1 MPCGKHKRKQQSII
15 CFMCI
20 KWNIFLLL
28 ISLLILVIYYKEEK
42 SFKDASLSSDILY
55 NVHRS
60 LMQDRSHVNISSGSI
75 KNKEF
80 ID

>member
-1 MPCGKHKRKQQSII
+1 MVSIIRKQQRII
-15 CFMCI
+15 GFTCI

-28 ISLLILVIYYKEEK
+28 IFLLILVIYYKEEK
-42 SFKDASLSSDILY
+42 CFKDASLSSAILY

-75 KNKEF
+75 KDKEF

>member
-1 MPCGKHKRKQQSII
+1 MFYVYKVD
-15 CFMCI
+15 
-20 KWNIFLLL
+20 IFLLL

-60 LMQDRSHVNISSGSI
+60 LMQDRSHVNINSGSI
-75 KNKEF
+75 MDTEF

>member
-1 MPCGKHKRKQQSII
+1 MPCGKHKRKQHSII
-15 CFMCI
+15 RFTCI

-28 ISLLILVIYYKEEK
+28 TSLLILVIYYKEEK
-42 SFKDASLSSDILY
+42 SFKDAGLSSDILY

-60 LMQDRSHVNISSGSI
+60 LMQDRSHVNINLGSI
-75 KNKEF
+75 MDTEF

>member
-1 MPCGKHKRKQQSII
+1 MFYVYKVD
-15 CFMCI
+15 
-20 KWNIFLLL
+20 IFLLL

-60 LMQDRSHVNISSGSI
+60 LMQDRSHVNKNSGSI
-75 KNKEF
+75 MDTEF

>member
-1 MPCGKHKRKQQSII
+1 VPCGKHKRKQQIII

-28 ISLLILVIYYKEEK
+28 IHLLILVIYYKEEK

-60 LMQDRSHVNISSGSI
+60 LMQDSSHVNISSGFV
-75 KNKEF
+75 KDKEF